1 MKITKSVII
10 ALVLMVVVAALYRV
24 FPNRPYGFAPQY
36 AMAIFGGA
44 VFIKDKKWAFVLPIL
59 SMFLSDVLY
68 QALYMNGLSTIQGFT
83 RASCSITA
91 YLPASLFIGFLI
103 KRSTWFRCCWHRWHL
118 LLFILFCQTLR
129 CGQVPA
135 DWAGRKHGMVCSSP
149 IVMRYPFTRTASMR
163 LCFSQLFFSAVIIL
177 SITCSPRQQNKRVS
191 FYNIIINAG
200 SFFRHFI

>member
-68 QALYMNGLSTIQGFT
+68 QALYMNGLSTIQGFYEGQLLNYGLFAGLT
-83 RASCSITA
+83 
-91 YLPASLFIGFLI
+91 FIGFLI
-103 KRSTWFRCCWHRWHL
+103 KKINVVSVLLASLASPSVYFILSNLAVWAGSGGLGRPKTWDGL
-118 LLFILFCQTLR
+118 LLTYSDALPFYPNSLYATLVFSTGLFGGYYFINHLQPATAKQTR
-129 CGQVPA
+129 
-135 DWAGRKHGMVCSSP
+135 
-149 IVMRYPFTRTASMR
+149 
-163 LCFSQLFFSAVIIL
+163 
-177 SITCSPRQQNKRVS
+177 
-191 FYNIIINAG
+191 
-200 SFFRHFI
+200 